1 MMATI
6 GYHPPVSATCTES
19 GLKARWYCTVCDK
32 YFLDANHT
40 QETTLE
46 NLSSPALGH
55 NMKHIT
61 KVEPTCVETGIKEHY
76 HCDRCVKNFKDNAGT
91 KEIDDIV
98 IQINSDNHP
107 SLSMVN
113 GKAHCDRCN
122 KDFTNYLAI
131 DNNPVLLNSE
141 NGSYTLDKV
150 ELKYG
155 RSYLCTDEVDVVDF
169 SYTFRYYPNVWNSL
183 FVPFEITTDELGVNG
198 LGFTAAYIA
207 GVRQYEEDAEG
218 NVITQVDVIK
228 IKDGYLFAGTPYLI
242 RQESSATEPL
252 TVTFKKTGATL
263 KESSGVHPGHTETM
277 TASYDFIGTYNEIA
291 KEDVKSNYYI
301 LGSEG
306 AFVHPSSPVYA
317 MNWYMKIEEK
327 GAAYGQ
333 YSSQAKVLII
343 NMIGEED
350 QTTGIR
356 TLYPAEKQVK
366 EVYDLGGYLLNAPKK
381 GHINIINGKKVF
393 VK

>member
-1 MMATI
+1 
-6 GYHPPVSATCTES
+6 
-19 GLKARWYCTVCDK
+19 
-32 YFLDANHT
+32 
-40 QETTLE
+40 
-46 NLSSPALGH
+46 
-55 NMKHIT
+55 
-61 KVEPTCVETGIKEHY
+61 
-76 HCDRCVKNFKDNAGT
+76 
-91 KEIDDIV
+91 
-98 IQINSDNHP
+98 
-107 SLSMVN
+107 MVN

-263 KESSGVHPGHTETM
+263 KESSDVHPGHTETM

-306 AFVHPSSPVYA
+306 TFVHPSSPVYA

-333 YSSQAKVLII
+333 YSSQAKAFII
-343 NMIGEED
+343 NVI
-350 QTTGIR
+350 
-356 TLYPAEKQVK
+356 TL
-366 EVYDLGGYLLNAPKK
+366 
-381 GHINIINGKKVF
+381 VF
-393 VK
+393 YTRVELFCLRN